1 MKEKELFKEAK
12 RILND
17 YRETPEDKRRAFLLN
32 RIDSL
37 DDCIEQLQKTAHQ
50 YYSPQGK
57 ELEGWNLLLASR
69 DKLVKLRDKDWI
81 EYDKLRHKE
90 V

>member
-1 MKEKELFKEAK
+1 MKEKELFKEAERLLSAFK
-12 RILND
+12 
-17 YRETPEDKRRAFLLN
+17 ETPVNKRRAFLLN

-37 DDCIEQLQKTAHQ
+37 NDCIEQLQKTAHQ

-57 ELEGWNLLLASR
+57 ELEGLLKIGRL
-69 DKLVKLRDKDWI
+69 LMELRDKDWR
-81 EYDKLRHKE
+81 EYEKCRHKE